1 MVMTRITLSAVLA
14 ALTLVAAPAQAGWI
28 TSWAA
33 APVRPIVAMGEMM
46 RAPAFKNQTLVQRLR
61 IAAGGKAVRIRFSN
75 AYGTAPLDIG
85 GARIALLDKDG
96 NEVPGSERTLTF
108 SGKAH
113 TSIATGAPLLSDTV
127 NLTLPD
133 LSRLAVSIYLPGETG
148 ACTCHQSALDEMLV
162 SPEGDFLGKSFTPAR
177 KLMSRAFV
185 SAVEVDGANNSGTI
199 AVLGDSISDGI
210 GSTASAN
217 HRWPD
222 YLADRLS
229 ASARGKWGIAN
240 LGISG
245 NRILSD
251 GMGDSALARLDRDI
265 LALPGIKYM
274 IVFEGVNDLGIG
286 FGPSRNGPIP
296 MNALPSPKLDLEQML
311 AGYRQ
316 IVERA
321 HARGI
326 KVIGATI
333 APYKGAT
340 YWSQEGE
347 AVRQGINA
355 EIRSGKLFDGMVD
368 FDKAF
373 ADPANPQEMRPG
385 YHMGDHLHGTD
396 AGYEAIAKSIDL
408 NLFR

>member
-1 MVMTRITLSAVLA
+1 MNRIFCSAAIA
-14 ALTLVAAPAQAGWI
+14 ALSLAAAPAQAGWI

-33 APVRPIVAMGEMM
+33 APVRPMTTMGEMM

-61 IAAGGKAVRIRFSN
+61 IAAGGKALRIRLTN
-75 AYGTAPLDIG
+75 AYGTAPLEIG

-96 NEVPGSERTLTF
+96 KEVPGSERILSFAGRPRAT
-108 SGKAH
+108 
-113 TSIATGAPLLSDTV
+113 IATGAPLISDTV
-127 NLTLPD
+127 DLAVPD
-133 LSRLAVSIYLPGETG
+133 LARISVSLYVPGETG
-148 ACTCHQSALDEMLV
+148 PCTCHQAGLDEMLV
-162 SPEGDFLGKSFTPAR
+162 SPEGDFLGKPFTPAQ
-177 KLMSRAFV
+177 KLQNRAFV
-185 SAVEVDGANNSGTI
+185 AAVEVDAAGDSGTI
-199 AVLGDSISDGI
+199 AIMGDSISDGI
-210 GSTASAN
+210 GSTAGAN

-229 ASARGKWGIAN
+229 AVSKGKWGIAN
-240 LGISG
+240 QGISG

-265 LALPGIKYM
+265 LALPGVKYM

-286 FGPSRNGPIP
+286 FGSPRNGPIP
-296 MNALPSPKLDLEQML
+296 TNALPNPKIDLAQML

-333 APYKGAT
+333 APYRGAT
-340 YWSQEGE
+340 YWSEEGE
-347 AVRQGINA
+347 KVREAINA
-355 EIRSGKLFDGMVD
+355 EIRAGKLFDGMVD

-373 ADPANPQEMRPG
+373 ADPANPQQMRHG

-396 AGYEAIAKSIDL
+396 AGYEAVARSIDL
-408 NLFR
+408 KLFR